1 MSPLGSGLWQG
12 REAEARSREELCM
25 GSRMARPVRLE
36 RRSDEAL
43 RECLGPDHER
53 SGERPTLEQP
63 EVVRGERS
71 VTKQG

>member
-12 REAEARSREELCM
+12 REAEARSREEVCM
-25 GSRMARPVRLE
+25 RMARPVRLE
-36 RRSDEAL
+36 RRSDAAL

-53 SGERPTLEQP
+53 SGVRPTLEQP